1 MKINLPVQNIPS
13 PYPKGQVLVSKTD
26 LKGTII
32 YANDAFIA
40 LSGYSKEELVGQ
52 NHNLVRH
59 PDMPPEAFED
69 LWDTVKK
76 GLPWKG
82 VVKNRCKDGRYYW
95 VHAFVVPVFKSGA
108 VAGYM
113 SVRTEPT
120 PEQVSNAESLY
131 QRVKSKQTEIK
142 RKVTWWEQ
150 VSLSAR
156 FMGAL
161 GSIIFCLLA
170 IGIMSFYII
179 ESMQQEAQSDIAQD
193 AVATSLLT
201 DALQAQVE
209 FKTQVLRPT
218 EY

>member
-1 MKINLPVQNIPS
+1 MKINLPVQNLSS

-82 VVKNRCKDGRYYW
+82 IVKNRCKDGRYYW
-95 VHAFVVPVFKSGA
+95 VHAFVVPVFKSGSI
-108 VAGYM
+108 AGYM

-120 PEQVSNAESLY
+120 QDQISDAESLY
-131 QRVKSKQTEIK
+131 LRLKNKQTELK

-170 IGIMSFYII
+170 IGILSFYII

-193 AVATSLLT
+193 EVATGLLT
-201 DALQAQVE
+201 DALQAQV
-209 FKTQVLRPT
+209 
-218 EY
+218 